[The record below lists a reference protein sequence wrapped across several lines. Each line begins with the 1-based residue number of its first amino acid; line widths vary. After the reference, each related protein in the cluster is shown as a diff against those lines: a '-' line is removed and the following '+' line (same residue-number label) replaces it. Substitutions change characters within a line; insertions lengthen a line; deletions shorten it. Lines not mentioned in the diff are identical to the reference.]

1 MNDFFLANNRSITI
15 GDITVHQL
23 QMHNFD
29 EWSGVAQVIKEFLNN
44 HPDETMQKIFDAHP
58 FESTQLIAHCLKFS
72 TDQVIDLFKK
82 QATLNVLL
90 LDAVIKV
97 NDAFFTEPKSKHRDD
112 VDPRKK
118 SSWYDVFQLLVSNG
132 HSPESIMQMSYGSFR
147 YYLKASQ
154 KAERMKM
161 RSLAVASRASQ
172 TRENKKFNDFI
183 KNLEKES

>member
-1 MNDFFLANNRSITI
+1 MKSQK
-15 GDITVHQL
+15 VQ
-23 QMHNFD
+23 
-29 EWSGVAQVIKEFLNN
+29 AQKKDASLNG
-44 HPDETMQKIFDAHP
+44 
-58 FESTQLIAHCLKFS
+58 
-72 TDQVIDLFKK
+72 
-82 QATLNVLL
+82 LL

-97 NDAFFTEPKSKHRDD
+97 NDAFFSEPKPKQRDD

-161 RSLAVASRASQ
+161 RNQAIAARAQHAIS
-172 TRENKKFNDFI
+172 KKFNDFI

>member
-1 MNDFFLANNRSITI
+1 MNDFFNASNRSIKV
-15 GDITVHQL
+15 GDLAVHQL

-29 EWSGVAQVIKEFLNN
+29 EWSGVAHVIKEFLNN
-44 HPDETMQKIFDAHP
+44 YPDETMQKIFDAHP

-72 TDQVIDLFKK
+72 TEQVIDLFKK
-82 QATLNVLL
+82 DGTLNVLL

-97 NDAFFTEPKSKHRDD
+97 NDAFFAEPKPKHRDD

-118 SSWYDVFQLLVSNG
+118 SSWYDVFQLLASNG
-132 HSPESIMQMSYGSFR
+132 HSHESIMQMSYGSFR

-161 RSLAVASRASQ
+161 RSLAVASRASR

-183 KNLEKES
+183 KGLEKGS

>member
-1 MNDFFLANNRSITI
+1 MNDFFNASNRSIKV
-15 GDITVHQL
+15 GDLAVHQL

-118 SSWYDVFQLLVSNG
+118 SSWYDIFQLLVSNG

-161 RSLAVASRASQ
+161 RNQAIATRAQHAIS
-172 TRENKKFNDFI
+172 KKFNDFI